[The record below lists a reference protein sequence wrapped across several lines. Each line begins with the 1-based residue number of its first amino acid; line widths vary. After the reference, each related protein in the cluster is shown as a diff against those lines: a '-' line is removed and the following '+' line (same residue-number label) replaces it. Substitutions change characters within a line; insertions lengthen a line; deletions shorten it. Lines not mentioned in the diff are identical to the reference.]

1 MCVIF
6 YKLETKLCLKMV
18 KFDSL
23 IVITLKT
30 KNKNAPRNYI
40 PNSEIIKSTRI
51 KMKELNSE

>member
-1 MCVIF
+1 
-6 YKLETKLCLKMV
+6 MV